1 MPLSTTHFLSF
12 GFLNFYGCCSLS
24 VCLPVSFF
32 VLLSVYYSIL
42 ELDKAAMQDE
52 VKRISEA
59 YSQEQQK
66 LDLVM
71 KIQQARQRQVDRE
84 FHYCLF
90 FIHNH
95 QLLVFHLPFLYYFSL
110 MGYSL

>member
-1 MPLSTTHFLSF
+1 M
-12 GFLNFYGCCSLS
+12 
-24 VCLPVSFF
+24 
-32 VLLSVYYSIL
+32 LLSVYYSIL

-71 KIQQARQRQVDRE
+71 KIQKPDRDRWAE
-84 FHYCLF
+84 NSTTVC
-90 FIHNH
+90 
-95 QLLVFHLPFLYYFSL
+95 FSL
-110 MGYSL
+110 TITNCLCFTYHFYITSPLWVIHCDGQALQRKLMERKKDGASLAMGTDR